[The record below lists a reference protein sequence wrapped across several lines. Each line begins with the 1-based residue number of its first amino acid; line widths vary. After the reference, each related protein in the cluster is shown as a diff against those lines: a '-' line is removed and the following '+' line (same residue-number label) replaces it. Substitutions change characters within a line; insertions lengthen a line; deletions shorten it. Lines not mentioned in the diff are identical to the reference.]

1 MYTSFF
7 FWLFSSDFQSKYFIR
22 NSIHSMFY
30 LTSTGLQYYLL
41 YWEWREKKIPLF
53 TYAQSIQSS
62 GPAVVMLTRLHQQTG
77 TRCESV
83 ADDRR
88 TLRVGCERCHAYGHR
103 TTRCRPRRQWQ
114 LDGPVSSVELLSVW
128 IVSTIQTSDGA
139 NRKQDEW
146 RQRQMHH
153 CHPEQRRIRAAKIII
168 QLVINVNTYKF
179 LSYFQGVIFWLLFI
193 YYFFFGKYDDEK
205 VLKLEVTD
213 RQQYEFVAEIMK
225 NYGWTQ
231 PIFFCYS
238 SQTTLHSLN
247 TIYSYQIE
255 VGNCYFL
262 WKYFYHKYWIYN
274 TNR

>member
-1 MYTSFF
+1 MTFKINI
-7 FWLFSSDFQSKYFIR
+7 LFVTVYIRCFIWPR
-22 NSIHSMFY
+22 PVYNIIYCIGNHAK
-30 LTSTGLQYYLL
+30 
-41 YWEWREKKIPLF
+41 KKIPLF

-88 TLRVGCERCHAYGHR
+88 TLRIGCERCHAYGHR

-193 YYFFFGKYDDEK
+193 YFFFFCGKYDDEK

-231 PIFFCYS
+231 PIFFLLLFPDNL
-238 SQTTLHSLN
+238 TLTKHNLILPNRGRQLLFSLK
-247 TIYSYQIE
+247 I
-255 VGNCYFL
+255 FL
-262 WKYFYHKYWIYN
+262 S
-274 TNR
+274 